1 MAPLAIPLMIVG
13 AAVSFMGTIAQ
24 SNALKQQAEAEQQAA
39 NYKAAEE
46 QRLGQQQVASAQ
58 RTALD
63 EKRKSAYVQSRLQA
77 VSAASGGGASDPT
90 VIKLSSD
97 IAAQGEYNALSALY
111 SGQSQNVAL
120 QNQANLDIYTGAAK
134 ASALRSQADYTLLGG
149 IGGLAGSLGKINFG

>member
-1 MAPLAIPLMIVG
+1 
-13 AAVSFMGTIAQ
+13 
-24 SNALKQQAEAEQQAA
+24 
-39 NYKAAEE
+39 
-46 QRLGQQQVASAQ
+46 
-58 RTALD
+58 
-63 EKRKSAYVQSRLQA
+63 
-77 VSAASGGGASDPT
+77 

-120 QNQANLDIYTGAAK
+120 RNQANLDIYTGAAK